1 MEQAQSPLHRLEHTL
16 HPYVTY
22 AVLPVFAFMNAGVPV
37 SAGGV
42 GAVTLGTVL
51 GLLLGKPLGV
61 IGAAWLAV
69 LPERVNWPLLSGV
82 GFLAG
87 IGFTVSLFVSNLAFE
102 DAALLTQAKLGVL
115 IGTMASAVLG
125 SVWLAVALG
134 RQGKPEAER
143 PYSVGRCG

>member
-1 MEQAQSPLHRLEHTL
+1 M
-16 HPYVTY
+16 TY

-61 IGAAWLAV
+61 IGAAWLAVRTGLAV